1 MKYLNRRDFLTV
13 AGAAAGT
20 LALAACG
27 GEQTTDEP
35 AADEATDGATDE
47 PAASGDLG
55 LITEGTLTVAVSPDF
70 PPFENLDGD
79 EYVGFDI
86 DLMKAVAEQM
96 GLEVEFKNLQFDA
109 IVPAIQ
115 AGGQADVGCSGITI
129 DDERL
134 EQVDFSTSYYIDD
147 QCVVAMI
154 DNADVTADTY
164 EDALNQDGVVIAVQS
179 GTTGETYAQENF
191 PAAKVV
197 PYGNAT
203 DCFAAMQAGTD
214 GTVAVVTNLA
224 VGEKMVAEAYTDAQ
238 IVGKSATGEEY
249 GVAVSKDNPAL
260 LDAVN
265 AALAALD
272 EDGTIDE
279 LTTTW
284 MG

>member
-1 MKYLNRRDFLTV
+1 MKSMTRRNFLSV

-20 LALAACG
+20 LALTACG
-27 GEQTTDEP
+27 GEQTADEPTADDAADEP
-35 AADEATDGATDE
+35 AAD
-47 PAASGDLG
+47 DLG
-55 LITEGTLTVAVSPDF
+55 LVTEGKLTVAVSPDF

-79 EYVGFDI
+79 EYVGLDI

-109 IVPAIQ
+109 IVPAIA

-129 DDERL
+129 NDERL
-134 EQVDFSTSYYIDD
+134 EQVDFSDSYYIDD
-147 QCVVAMI
+147 QCVVAMT
-154 DNADVTADTY
+154 DNKDVTADTY
-164 EDALNQDGVVIAVQS
+164 KDALNQEGVVIAVQS

-191 PAAKVV
+191 RAAKVV

-214 GTVAVVTNLA
+214 NTVAVVTNLA
-224 VGEKMVAEAYTDAQ
+224 VGQKMIAEAYTDAQ

-249 GVAVSKDNPAL
+249 GVAVSKENPAL
-260 LDAVN
+260 LAAVN
-265 AALAALD
+265 DALAALD
-272 EDGTIDE
+272 EDGTVDE
-279 LTTTW
+279 LVTTW

>member
-1 MKYLNRRDFLTV
+1 MKSMTRRNFLSV

-20 LALAACG
+20 LALTACG
-27 GEQTTDEP
+27 GEQTADEPTADDAADEP
-35 AADEATDGATDE
+35 AAD
-47 PAASGDLG
+47 DLG
-55 LITEGTLTVAVSPDF
+55 LVTEGKLTVAVSPDF

-79 EYVGFDI
+79 EYVGLDI

-109 IVPAIQ
+109 IVPAIA

-129 DDERL
+129 NDERL
-134 EQVDFSTSYYIDD
+134 EQVDFSDSYYIDD
-147 QCVVAMI
+147 QCVVAMT
-154 DNADVTADTY
+154 DNKDVTADTY
-164 EDALNQDGVVIAVQS
+164 EDALNQEGVVIAVQS

-214 GTVAVVTNLA
+214 NTVAVVTNLA
-224 VGEKMVAEAYTDAQ
+224 VGQKMIAEAYTDAQ

-249 GVAVSKDNPAL
+249 GVAVSKENPAL
-260 LDAVN
+260 LAAVN
-265 AALAALD
+265 DALAALD
-272 EDGTIDE
+272 EDGTVDE
-279 LTTTW
+279 LVTTW